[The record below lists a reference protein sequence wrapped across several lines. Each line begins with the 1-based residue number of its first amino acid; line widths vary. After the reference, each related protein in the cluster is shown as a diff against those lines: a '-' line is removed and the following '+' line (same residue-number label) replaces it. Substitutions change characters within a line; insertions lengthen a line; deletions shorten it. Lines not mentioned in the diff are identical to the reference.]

1 MAELPRSAAQ
11 EPITAGFAHLAEA
24 DWLAARESFS
34 EALAGE
40 ETPEALEGLSWAAWW
55 LDDADV
61 VFDARERAYHGYRE
75 QGDPVGAARMAIW
88 LGCDQLDFRGATS
101 VAGGWLRRAGRLLE
115 AVELQPEHGWL
126 AFHEGYLANLIGDP
140 ATAARLADRASEIGR
155 RFDIPDLVMLGLAM
169 RGSIL
174 VGCAEVEAGMRCL
187 DEAKVMAGEATL
199 PISGAWACCFLVSAC
214 TAVLDFERAFQWCD
228 SISRFADQYGS
239 RYILAFCRAEYGA
252 VHLWR
257 GEWSDAEQMLESS
270 VADFSSSRPAM
281 EGGPLVALAELRR
294 RQGRRDEA
302 VHLLDRAGSSAP
314 AMLCRARL
322 ELDRGN
328 PRRSVE
334 LIERALRQSPE
345 DRKLDRAPA
354 FELLARCHAARGDLE
369 QAQAALESLR
379 EVDKLVSTEPVR
391 ALTDLT
397 EGILKAAA
405 GHHEEAR
412 TRLEDAVDR
421 FQRCRAPYET
431 ATARIEL
438 AVSLG
443 ALGRLELAEQEAT
456 RALETLERLDAAPE
470 AARAQRVRA
479 IAAHNGQAPGGPSPV
494 TTRERDVLVLLA
506 EGLTNRQIADRLVVS
521 EHTVHR
527 HITNILRKLDQ
538 PSRTAAAA
546 YAVRSG
552 LLEPDREWPDL
563 ATRGAARRK

>member
-1 MAELPRSAAQ
+1 M
-11 EPITAGFAHLAEA
+11 
-24 DWLAARESFS
+24 FS
-34 EALAGE
+34 EALAHE

-61 VFDARERAYHGYRE
+61 VFDARERAYRRYRD

-101 VAGGWLRRAGRLLE
+101 VAGGWLRRASRLLE

-126 AFHEGYLANLIGDP
+126 AFHEGYLANLTGDP
-140 ATAARLADRASEIGR
+140 ATAARLADRAAEIGR
-155 RFDIPDLVMLGLAM
+155 RFDIADLVMLGLAM
-169 RGSIL
+169 RGSVL
-174 VGCAEVEAGMRCL
+174 VGCAEVEEGMRCL
-187 DEAKVMAGEATL
+187 DEAKVMAGEAIL

-257 GEWSDAEQMLESS
+257 GEWSEAEQMLESS
-270 VADFSSSRPAM
+270 VADFTRSRPAM
-281 EGGPLVALAELRR
+281 AGGPLVALAELRR
-294 RQGRRDEA
+294 RQGRREEA
-302 VHLLDRAGSSAP
+302 ADLLDRAGSSGP
-314 AMLCRARL
+314 AMLCLARM

-328 PRRSVE
+328 PGRSVE
-334 LIERALRQSPE
+334 LIERALRQSPDE
-345 DRKLDRAPA
+345 RKLDRAPA
-354 FELLARCHAARGDLE
+354 FELLARCHAARGDLD
-369 QAQAALESLR
+369 QAHAALESLR
-379 EVDKLVSTEPVR
+379 DVDKVVGTEPVR

-397 EGILKAAA
+397 EGVLQAAA

-412 TRLEDAVDR
+412 IRLEDAVDR
-421 FQRCRAPYET
+421 FQRCRAPFET

-438 AVSLG
+438 AVSL
-443 ALGRLELAEQEAT
+443 AARGRAELAEREAT
-456 RALETLERLDAAPE
+456 AALETLERLEAESE
-470 AARAQRVRA
+470 AARARRLRA
-479 IAAHNGQAPGGPSPV
+479 IVTQMGGDPRQSAPV

-506 EGLTNRQIADRLVVS
+506 TGLTNRQIADRLVLS

-527 HITNILRKLDQ
+527 HVTNILRKLEL

-546 YAVRSG
+546 YAAQSG
-552 LLEPDREWPDL
+552 LLE
-563 ATRGAARRK
+563 RGR